1 MYTFPPQL
9 FLETNSS
16 KLTINAR
23 SIKKKKTISPSSP
36 GVGSFRDWL
45 APIFVPQWIRD
56 ASAGGRCNVQPRKDI
71 HLEFSCF
78 HPLMSRLFIR
88 SNTSSFSFSS
98 FFPPSFD
105 FASLSVSPLPQQTPP
120 CPCFSCLDRLIL
132 FLSLHIP
139 FSLVSL
145 YYQISTRRSFLP
157 VKIPPSLLMSLCFS
171 HSISSSFTPT
181 YKGLFTFFHHL
192 QSHSPLSLGS
202 SPSSPSVSQLVPS
215 SISSWVRKY
224 ISRNMSPISYDVF
237 NFTSKV
243 FPLPGSSHSPS
254 NFPDF
259 RHFEKLFNSRILFP
273 SPLQLS
279 VLISPWTSLLF
290 VTHIRVFDSFRSFIT
305 LSLFENS
312 NFETPDCR
320 FDGIFGKVADDFE
333 RSIDLDA
340 CPVHYCRVDSWIN

>member
-1 MYTFPPQL
+1 ML
-9 FLETNSS
+9 FLP
-16 KLTINAR
+16 R
-23 SIKKKKTISPSSP
+23 SLNLI
-36 GVGSFRDWL
+36 
-45 APIFVPQWIRD
+45 
-56 ASAGGRCNVQPRKDI
+56 
-71 HLEFSCF
+71 
-78 HPLMSRLFIR
+78 
-88 SNTSSFSFSS
+88 SFSS
-98 FFPPSFD
+98 YSLQPRVSLLLDIYPKVVSSCQDSSVAINVTLFLSFDFLVFHPYVQRVVYFFPP
-105 FASLSVSPLPQQTPP
+105 
-120 CPCFSCLDRLIL
+120 
-132 FLSLHIP
+132 
-139 FSLVSL
+139 
-145 YYQISTRRSFLP
+145 
-157 VKIPPSLLMSLCFS
+157 PS
-171 HSISSSFTPT
+171 
-181 YKGLFTFFHHL
+181 

-320 FDGIFGKVADDFE
+320 FDEIFGKVADDFE